1 LNERSQKLESV
12 HRSGRVS
19 QVAIESNALVP
30 RREFWGVFGP
40 FLTVLG
46 LIIFAFLISF
56 YNQSRRYYNYQNIKW
71 ESATGNINHISYKH
85 NNKGSTFICEFIF
98 ETSKIAIPGSEYCN
112 EILTKYPQKSEF
124 LNIEEFLYQN
134 GFVSLKKPIQITV
147 FYNPNDPQQF
157 EITREDFPNPTKP
170 NFPWD
175 QLNIPLLII
184 GACTVFYFL
193 STREWPETP
202 EPPKSFR

>member
-1 LNERSQKLESV
+1 LNGRSQKLESV
-12 HRSGRVS
+12 HRSGQTP
-19 QVAIESNALVP
+19 QVVIESNPLVP
-30 RREFWGVFGP
+30 RKEFWGVFGP

-71 ESATGNINHISYKH
+71 ESAIGNINHVLYKH
-85 NNKGSTFICEFIF
+85 NNKGSTYICEFTF
-98 ETSKIAIPGSEYCN
+98 EVSKITIPGSEYCN
-112 EILTKYPQKSEF
+112 EILTKYPKKIEF
-124 LNIEEFLYQN
+124 LNIEQFLYQN
-134 GFVSLKKPIQITV
+134 GFSSLKKPIQITV
-147 FYNPNDPQQF
+147 FYNPSNPQQF

-184 GACTVFYFL
+184 SACAVFYFL

>member
-1 LNERSQKLESV
+1 MNERSQKLESA
-12 HRSGRVS
+12 HRSEQIS

-30 RREFWGVFGP
+30 RKEFWGVFGP

-56 YNQSRRYYNYQNIKW
+56 YNQSRRYYNYQDIKW
-71 ESATGNINHISYKH
+71 KSTIGNINHILYKH
-85 NNKGSTFICEFIF
+85 NNKGSTLICEISF
-98 ETSKIAIPGSEYCN
+98 EVSKIAIPKSEYCN

-124 LNIEEFLYQN
+124 LSVEQFLYQN
-134 GFVSLKKPIQITV
+134 GFVSLKKPIQIIL
-147 FYNPNDPQQF
+147 FYNQNDSQQF

-170 NFPWD
+170 DFPWD

-184 GACTVFYFL
+184 GACAIFYFL